1 MRCIDL
7 IAKYVLIKNDDKNLG
22 MWESVAAQK

>member
-7 IAKYVLIKNDDKNLG
+7 IAKYVLIKNDDKSLG